1 MNYFDSEAYE
11 IALVFK
17 SELEKIMNEEIFRS
31 DYIVKQ
37 MERGALYYKYTKRV
51 LTCLADDEVAEKA
64 AQDVVLELANFAV
77 TLGERVASILKSA
90 EETTAVDSPET
101 KKDNGR
107 KKDNYYYNEKGE
119 LVIPG
124 GDSETA
130 RQILSALRCKKAAA
144 AALQE
149 LESTPK

>member
-1 MNYFDSEAYE
+1 MDKKNQVSRLMYADG
-11 IALVFK
+11 
-17 SELEKIMNEEIFRS
+17 
-31 DYIVKQ
+31 
-37 MERGALYYKYTKRV
+37 GANV
-51 LTCLADDEVAEKA
+51 LADRISEIVCYYLEDHAKA
-64 AQDVVLELANFAV
+64 GDAKAILQKLSLYITKVVE
-77 TLGERVASILKSA
+77 VASILKSA

-107 KKDNYYYNEKGE
+107 KKDNYYFNEKGE

>member
-1 MNYFDSEAYE
+1 MNYYDSEAYKIFE
-11 IALVFK
+11 GFK
-17 SELEKIMNEEIFRS
+17 AELEALSKYTEKVQAAMKIM
-31 DYIVKQ
+31 
-37 MERGALYYKYTKRV
+37 
-51 LTCLADDEVAEKA
+51 
-64 AQDVVLELANFAV
+64 
-77 TLGERVASILKSA
+77 KSA
-90 EETTAVDSPET
+90 EEATAVVNPET
-101 KKDNGR
+101 EKGNGL